1 MSLLHALVARDDTIL
16 AECDK
21 SSGQYSN
28 ACQAILSKI
37 PPNDS
42 KLTYA
47 ADQIL
52 IHYQKKDNVT
62 ALVVAED
69 TAGRRVPFSFLA
81 ELHRKFTASFNA
93 NEIADSVAYGL
104 NSFEKEIAALMRQY
118 EENPPQDAIKAAQAE
133 LAATKDVMVKS
144 IDAVLSRGER
154 IEILVDRTDE
164 MSHQARAFRK
174 RATVVRRKMWFKNVK
189 VLFAVGFSAVLLV
202 YLLSAS
208 VCGVGLSH
216 CRS

>member
-1 MSLLHALVARDDTIL
+1 MSLLHALVARDTVVL
-16 AECDK
+16 AEHDVRA
-21 SSGQYSN
+21 GQYSSVT
-28 ACQAILSKI
+28 QTLLSKI

-52 IHYQKKDNVT
+52 IHYSKIGGVT
-62 ALVVAED
+62 AMVVSED
-69 TAGRRVPFSFLA
+69 SAGRRMPFGFLA
-81 ELHRKFTASFNA
+81 ELHRRFTAEFPDVS
-93 NEIADSVAYGL
+93 DLPAYGA
-104 NSFEKEIAALMRQY
+104 NSFSKNIAKLMKQY

-174 RATVVRRKMWFKNVK
+174 RSTVLRRKMWWKNVK
-189 VLFAVGFSAVLLV
+189 VLIAIGFSALL
-202 YLLSAS
+202 LLYFLVASA
-208 VCGVGLSH
+208 CGIGLDH